1 MNNITNKDLKLLKS
15 CRAEITRGDRSLV
28 NLLISRMNNAI
39 LIGRVKKKACEP
51 IVQPMIESTLN
62 GVLINRIA
70 ERFKALENLNLG
82 MRNALLR
89 LLQRIQD

>member
-51 IVQPMIESTLN
+51 IVQPD
-62 GVLINRIA
+62 R
-70 ERFKALENLNLG
+70 
-82 MRNALLR
+82 
-89 LLQRIQD
+89 

>member
-1 MNNITNKDLKLLKS
+1 MTNVTNKDLKLLQS

-51 IVQPMIESTLN
+51 IVQPKRWNHVMKNVHKQVEGT
-62 GVLINRIA
+62 
-70 ERFKALENLNLG
+70 
-82 MRNALLR
+82 R
-89 LLQRIQD
+89 LYS